1 MNYTEEGFPIF
12 DDDFD
17 DDEFFGRKDKDTQD
31 EQPEKHK
38 KLEPLF

>member
-17 DDEFFGRKDKDTQD
+17 DDEFFGRKDKDTQEKPD
-31 EQPEKHK
+31 EKDNG
-38 KLEPLF
+38 LLF